1 MRSQLAVKAEGRS
14 LRLCSPLC
22 PPRVTISKAAFP
34 SCPIQTHRRCSAVL
48 LRAAVPSSA
57 NSSELLTSSRVRYFF
72 VLDSDP
78 PAWQLPRFNLF
89 SLKHFA
95 FHACFS
101 PLTGVR
107 YSRISLAVRPS
118 QSAVG
123 RPQLSAS
130 LCWLLLPGHSS
141 GQTDGCVR
149 TSAPVRSQP

>member
-57 NSSELLTSSRVRYFF
+57 NSSELLTSSRVGYFF

-78 PAWQLPRFNLF
+78 PAWQFPRFNLF

-101 PLTGVR
+101 PSTGVR
-107 YSRISLAVRPS
+107 YSRISLAVCPS

-130 LCWLLLPGHSS
+130 LCWLLLPGHGS

>member
-57 NSSELLTSSRVRYFF
+57 NSSELLTSSRVGYFF

-78 PAWQLPRFNLF
+78 PAWQLTRFNLF

-101 PLTGVR
+101 PSTGVR

-141 GQTDGCVR
+141 GQTDGCIR

>member
-48 LRAAVPSSA
+48 LRAAVPSCA
-57 NSSELLTSSRVRYFF
+57 NSSELLTSSRVGYFF

-101 PLTGVR
+101 PSTGVR
-107 YSRISLAVRPS
+107 YSRISLAVCPS

-141 GQTDGCVR
+141 GQTDGCIR